1 MVDERLT
8 GQLWIKFNT
17 TKGTLRHGNQRGRGN
32 SSVRDRSMDQLRHGT
47 SFAVGTGSA
56 VRTSMRTR

>member
-8 GQLWIKFNT
+8 VQLWIKFNT
-17 TKGTLRHGNQRGRGN
+17 TNGTLRHGNQRDHGN
-32 SSVRDRSMDQLRHGT
+32 SSAMDQLRHGT